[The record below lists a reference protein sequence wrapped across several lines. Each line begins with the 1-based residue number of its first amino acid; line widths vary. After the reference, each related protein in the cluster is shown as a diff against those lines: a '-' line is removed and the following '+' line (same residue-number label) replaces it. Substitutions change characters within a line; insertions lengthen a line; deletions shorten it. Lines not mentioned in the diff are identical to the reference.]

1 MKRWKSLLLFIKIV
15 LIIAVV
21 IAIVAG
27 IVYLANKSFNDQVKK
42 EIDELFKHVS
52 VSDKNVI
59 TQVDLE
65 NLPAPVKNW
74 MNFAGVV
81 GKERIVT
88 ARLKQKAEMKLEK
101 EKSWMPVEA
110 EQYFTV
116 NPPGFIWKARIKAAP
131 FFHIVGRDK
140 YLNGKGNMQ
149 IKILSLFTVS
159 DASGDEMDQGTLLR
173 YLAEIVWFPSGALSN
188 YITWEEIDN
197 NTTKAT
203 MSFEGT
209 TASGI
214 FSFSDEGYVTNFE
227 AERYKETDG
236 EYSLETWSVNMY
248 EYKNMHGYMIPTKGK
263 VTWKLDDGDFT
274 WFRFEIT
281 DIEYNKTEP
290 Y

>member
-1 MKRWKSLLLFIKIV
+1 MFLFIKTV
-15 LIIAVV
+15 LIIVVV
-21 IAIVAG
+21 IAIVAV
-27 IVYLANKSFNDQVKK
+27 IVSLANKSFNDRLEK
-42 EIDELFKHVS
+42 EIGELFKDIPIA
-52 VSDKNVI
+52 DKKVI
-59 TQVDLE
+59 TQKELEDL
-65 NLPAPVKNW
+65 PDSVKNW
-74 MNFAGVV
+74 INFAGAV

-116 NPPGFIWKARIKAAP
+116 KPPGFIWKARIKAAP

-140 YLNGKGNMQ
+140 YVNGKGNMQ
-149 IKILSLFTVS
+149 IKILSLFTVA
-159 DASGDEMDQGTLLR
+159 DTSGKEMDQGTLLR
-173 YLAEIVWFPSGALSN
+173 YLGETVWFPSAALSD
-188 YITWEEIDN
+188 YITWEEIDEKRA
-197 NTTKAT
+197 KAT

-214 FSFSDEGYVTNFE
+214 FSFSSNGHVTNFE

-236 EYSLETWSVNMY
+236 GYSLETWSINMY
-248 EYKNMHGYMIPTKGK
+248 EYKNMDGYMIPTKGE

-274 WFRFEIT
+274 WYRFEIT
-281 DIEYNKTEP
+281 DIEYNKTES